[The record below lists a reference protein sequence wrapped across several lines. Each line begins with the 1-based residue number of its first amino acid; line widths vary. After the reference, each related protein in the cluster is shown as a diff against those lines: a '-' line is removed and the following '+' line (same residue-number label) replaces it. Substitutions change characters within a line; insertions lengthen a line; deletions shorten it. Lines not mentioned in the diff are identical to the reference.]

1 MNNNTKMDK
10 KQLKLN
16 NLINNYKIKYL
27 NKIMNIM

>member
-27 NKIMNIM
+27 NRIMNIM

>member
-1 MNNNTKMDK
+1 MNNNTKMGK

-27 NKIMNIM
+27 NRIMNIM

>member
-27 NKIMNIM
+27 NRIMKIM